1 MFRPIWIAVLL
12 LGSSGLFA
20 QSTSAASR
28 DESKAVRQLLEQ
40 QSKQIEILT
49 QQVAKLTQLIEGTH
63 GSGMAATTVS
73 PSATPAA
80 ITTPPL
86 AEASAAESPKIEA
99 GQATHLVAKG
109 ETLTSIARQ
118 YKIAVGDLQTAN
130 KIENDRKLQI
140 GQTLVIP
147 AKTPEAKEN
156 Q

>member
-1 MFRPIWIAVLL
+1 MFRPIWMVVLL
-12 LGSSGLFA
+12 LSSSVLFA
-20 QSTSAASR
+20 QSTTLAASR
-28 DESKAVRQLLEQ
+28 DENKAVRQLIEQ
-40 QSKQIEILT
+40 QSKQIEALT

-63 GSGMAATTVS
+63 GSGTAATT
-73 PSATPAA
+73 ATPMAVAPPSSAEPNAPAA
-80 ITTPPL
+80 
-86 AEASAAESPKIEA
+86 PKTDA
-99 GQATHLVAKG
+99 GQGTHLVAKG